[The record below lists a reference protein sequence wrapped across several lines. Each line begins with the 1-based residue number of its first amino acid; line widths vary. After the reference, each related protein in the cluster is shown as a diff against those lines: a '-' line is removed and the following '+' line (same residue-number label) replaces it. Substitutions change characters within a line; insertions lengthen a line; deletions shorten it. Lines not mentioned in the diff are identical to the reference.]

1 MGIEERTI
9 RIKMNFDKKVIAFSF
24 LRTMSLQMD
33 LNLIMLFILLQKK
46 IEPYETEKYNV
57 EISLLQQEAR
67 LGMLHT
73 IISRYR
79 MIILILSYGIC

>member
-1 MGIEERTI
+1 MNSLMGIEERTI

-79 MIILILSYGIC
+79 MIIFE